1 MLNANINKTNSHPSK
16 NLKSHEESEAP
27 TYLIIQKH
35 SCVPRVLRNS
45 EAGLHI
51 AYTLGAGHAHRQLQ
65 SILEHNLCFIPY
77 EWCPWPLKQIREN
90 VTVLVAGD
98 CF

>member
-35 SCVPRVLRNS
+35 SCVPRVLKIQRQ
-45 EAGLHI
+45 GFTLHTPLVRGMHI
-51 AYTLGAGHAHRQLQ
+51 DNYRAFWSTTYVSFHMNGAPGH
-65 SILEHNLCFIPY
+65 
-77 EWCPWPLKQIREN
+77 
-90 VTVLVAGD
+90 
-98 CF
+98 